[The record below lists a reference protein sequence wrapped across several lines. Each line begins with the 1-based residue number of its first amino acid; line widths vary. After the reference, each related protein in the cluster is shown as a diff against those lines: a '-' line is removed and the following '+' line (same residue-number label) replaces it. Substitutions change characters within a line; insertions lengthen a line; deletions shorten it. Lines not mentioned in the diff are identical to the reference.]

1 MKRSRRS
8 GVVKS
13 KNKNN
18 NLYFSKKVSRYISS
32 YWNNSLKTLCGS
44 IEKSRIIN
52 KTTFKM
58 MESIYNV
65 PENKRISIV
74 SPSSSD
80 VYIFHVDELN
90 AYFNEC
96 EKKQSLLY
104 NPHDKKHIFSKE
116 CRRAVEKMSN
126 IVSYI

>member
-1 MKRSRRS
+1 
-8 GVVKS
+8 
-13 KNKNN
+13 
-18 NLYFSKKVSRYISS
+18 
-32 YWNNSLKTLCGS
+32 
-44 IEKSRIIN
+44 
-52 KTTFKM
+52 M

-65 PENKRISIV
+65 PENKRLSIV

-90 AYFNEC
+90 AYFNDC

-104 NPHDKKHIFSKE
+104 NPHDKRHIFSME